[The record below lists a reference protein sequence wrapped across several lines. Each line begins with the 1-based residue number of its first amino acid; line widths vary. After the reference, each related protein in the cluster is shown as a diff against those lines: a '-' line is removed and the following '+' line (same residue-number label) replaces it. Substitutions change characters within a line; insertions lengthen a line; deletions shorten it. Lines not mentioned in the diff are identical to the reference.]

1 VKDPRQITSDE
12 FKTEFFV
19 CKHNIKLL
27 QANSPYLQ
35 LKFLKS
41 LDAKAKTSDKT
52 CASKVTGITQKDAS
66 RKQWRQINRST
77 HKACGS
83 LTVAVKVPT
92 ADGGQNEN
100 KTKEGMFKAV
110 TPILLEW
117 IQSAL
122 VAQCH

>member
-1 VKDPRQITSDE
+1 MT
-12 FKTEFFV
+12 
-19 CKHNIKLL
+19 
-27 QANSPYLQ
+27 
-35 LKFLKS
+35 
-41 LDAKAKTSDKT
+41 KAKTRGDNT
-52 CASKVTGITQKDAS
+52 CASKVTGIIQKDAS

-77 HKACGS
+77 HKARGS